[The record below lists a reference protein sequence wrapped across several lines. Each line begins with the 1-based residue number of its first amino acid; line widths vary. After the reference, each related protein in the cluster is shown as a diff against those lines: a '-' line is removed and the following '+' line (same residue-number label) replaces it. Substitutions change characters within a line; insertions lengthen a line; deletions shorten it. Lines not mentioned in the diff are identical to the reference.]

1 MRALALVFACG
12 IFLFSLILLWGA
24 WSVQRP
30 NALTSDQFYVLEK
43 GMGVRELASD
53 LSSKKFIDNQIP
65 FLMFAIITG
74 DYKKLQAGEY
84 EMKAG
89 EPMAYL
95 LYKMAN
101 GKVFKR
107 NITIPE
113 GKTAVEI
120 IRILDQTPFLV
131 GSVTAIP
138 PEGSLLP
145 ETYSYTRGDS
155 KQAVIGR
162 MQKAMTDFVT
172 ASMASKPLPAPLT
185 SLNDLLTFAS
195 IVEKETGQRDERRIV
210 AGVFLNR
217 LNKGMKLETDPTV
230 IYGITMG
237 HHEQGGQGP
246 LGRRLLRKDLET
258 PNPYN
263 TYLNVGLPP
272 TPIANPGKASILA
285 VLNPEIHN
293 YIFFVA
299 DGTGGHAFAQTF
311 AEHQKNVDK
320 WRAVRDAPAI
330 APAVK
335 AAP

>member
-1 MRALALVFACG
+1 MRALALIIACG
-12 IFLFSLILLWGA
+12 IFLCSLILLWGA
-24 WSVQRP
+24 WSFQRP

-53 LSSKKFIDNQIP
+53 LSNKKFIDNQIP

-84 EMKAG
+84 DVKAG

-107 NITIPE
+107 TLTIPE
-113 GKTAVEI
+113 GKTSVEI
-120 IRILDQTPFLV
+120 IRILDQTPYLV
-131 GSVTAIP
+131 GTVTTVP

-145 ETYSYTRGDS
+145 ETYAYTRGDS
-155 KQAVIGR
+155 KQAIITR
-162 MQKAMTDFVT
+162 MQKSMTDFVT
-172 ASMASKPLPAPLT
+172 ASMATKSLPAPLT
-185 SLNDLLTFAS
+185 SVNDLLTLAS
-195 IVEKETGQRDERRIV
+195 IVEKETGQKDERRIV
-210 AGVFLNR
+210 AGVFFNR

-320 WRAVRDAPAI
+320 WRVVRNAPALPT
-330 APAVK
+330 AK
-335 AAP
+335 AQ